1 MEVKIEPNT
10 ARQLYEALLRPE
22 KDKEGNAV
30 YIVSLSLARELRD
43 SLYSA
48 LGVGK

>member
-1 MEVKIEPNT
+1 MEVKIDPNT

-22 KDKEGNAV
+22 KDRNGNSV

-43 SLYSA
+43 SLYIA
-48 LGVGK
+48 LGRGK

>member
-1 MEVKIEPNT
+1 MEVKIDRNT

-30 YIVSLSLARELRD
+30 YIVSLSLARELREGLFD
-43 SLYSA
+43 A